1 MYVNSFSCQLH
12 DVAWKIIIS
21 VKEGHLIFFLF
32 GLNFSKISQ
41 YYSVIIII
49 ISELI
54 QKKKKLVKQLNPEL
68 WMVWL
73 QNGERKIGQDLE
85 LRAHTDRFSLAETWE
100 YVHSVIF

>member
-1 MYVNSFSCQLH
+1 M
-12 DVAWKIIIS
+12 
-21 VKEGHLIFFLF
+21 
-32 GLNFSKISQ
+32 
-41 YYSVIIII
+41 
-49 ISELI
+49 
-54 QKKKKLVKQLNPEL
+54 KQLNPEL

>member
-54 QKKKKLVKQLNPEL
+54 QKKKI
-68 WMVWL
+68 
-73 QNGERKIGQDLE
+73 GEATKSWALDGVATKWWKKNWAGSWIKG
-85 LRAHTDRFSLAETWE
+85 SYW
-100 YVHSVIF
+100 